1 MDAAQTLA
9 KAALF
14 RGMSEEY
21 LQRLARAG
29 RERNYS
35 PGETI
40 LREGDPGIAFF
51 VINTGRCEVLRG
63 SGPDQQVINQLGPG
77 DSFGE
82 MALLNDLPRMATVR
96 AVDNVSCLALLRLD
110 LLDALRDQPEIAIYM
125 LKTLSQLLRRAEER
139 AT

>member
-9 KAALF
+9 QAPLF

-21 LQRLARAG
+21 LQRLGRAG
-29 RERNYS
+29 RERNYA
-35 PGETI
+35 PGEVI

-51 VINTGRCEVLRG
+51 VIHSGRCEVLRG
-63 SGPDQQVINQLGPG
+63 TGPDQQVINQLKPG

-110 LLDALRDQPEIAIYM
+110 LLDALRDQPEIAIHM

-139 AT
+139 AG